1 MNFEKKFK
9 RQSLLRTNHKNLFLP
24 KKRKPSALSV
34 NLLNTFVFP
43 MFDYRMTFYKC
54 LLHFTVARE
63 TDKKITFHFFSTT
76 FYKKKTL
83 FNCVSF
89 FGYHFFN

>member
-9 RQSLLRTNHKNLFLP
+9 RQSLLLTNHKNLFLP
-24 KKRKPSALSV
+24 KKRKPSELSV
-34 NLLNTFVFP
+34 NLLTFLFS
-43 MFDYRMTFYKC
+43 DIRLYCRMTFYKC

-76 FYKKKTL
+76 FYKKKD
-83 FNCVSF
+83 FI
-89 FGYHFFN
+89 